1 MQDNIHAFRKER
13 TMRYSLIVTSLCAV
27 VAGPVTAAEDAK
39 SYPARP
45 VRLLVPF
52 APAGPT
58 DIMARVVAQRITET
72 RGWTMVVDNRP
83 GAGGNFGATLA
94 ARATPDGYT
103 ILCHSSAIAVNVT
116 LFGKPGY
123 SPGDFAPIINSG
135 VIPNLIFAH
144 PSFPASTLQ
153 ETIKL
158 GKVKILTYAS
168 AGIGTTPHLTA
179 ERLLKT
185 MAKLDLT
192 HIPYNSAGL
201 AANAVVSGEVQV
213 GTAAVTAPA
222 PFIKAGRL
230 KGIVVTSPQRS
241 PALPDVPTVAESGF
255 PGYEDYT
262 WIAFFAPRGTPRAVV
277 LKLNSEITTVL
288 QTPVVKERLAALGFD
303 FTPNTPEQFGEYFKR
318 EIVKWGQVVKE
329 SGARVD

>member
-1 MQDNIHAFRKER
+1 MRR
-13 TMRYSLIVTSLCAV
+13 TGIV
-27 VAGPVTAAEDAK
+27 VAMMWAVTGAATAAQPAPEATN
-39 SYPARP
+39 YPTRP
-45 VRLLVPF
+45 MRLLVPF

-58 DIMARVVAQRITET
+58 DIMARVVGQRLTET
-72 RGWTMVVDNRP
+72 RGWTVVVDNRP
-83 GAGGNFGATLA
+83 GAGGNFGTQLA

-103 ILCHSSAIAVNVT
+103 ILCHSSAFAVNVT

-123 SPGDFAPIINSG
+123 EPGDFAPVINSG

-144 PSFPASTLQ
+144 PSLPASTLK
-153 ETIKL
+153 ELIAL
-158 GKVKILTYAS
+158 GKSKSITYAS
-168 AGIGTTPHLTA
+168 SGIGTTPHLTA

-230 KGIVVTSPQRS
+230 KGIVVTSLQRA
-241 PALPDVPTVAESGF
+241 PALPDVPTAAESGF

-277 LKLNSEITTVL
+277 LKLNSEITAVL
-288 QTPVVKERLAALGFD
+288 QTPVVKERLTALGFD
-303 FTPNTPEQFGEYFKR
+303 FTPNTPEQFGEYLKR
-318 EIVKWGQVVKE
+318 EVVKWGQVVKE

>member
-1 MQDNIHAFRKER
+1 VSAG
-13 TMRYSLIVTSLCAV
+13 V
-27 VAGPVTAAEDAK
+27 VSAAEDAK
-39 SYPARP
+39 SYPGRP
-45 VRLLVPF
+45 VRLLVPH
-52 APAGPT
+52 APGGPT
-58 DIMARVVAQRITET
+58 DIMARIVGQRLSELWGQTV
-72 RGWTMVVDNRP
+72 VVDNRA
-83 GAGGNFGATLA
+83 GAGGNIGTALV
-94 ARATPDGYT
+94 ARANPDGYT
-103 ILCHSSAIAVNVT
+103 VLVNSSAFAVNVT

-123 SPGDFAPIINSG
+123 DPGDFAPVINSG

-144 PSFPASTLQ
+144 PSLPASTLK
-153 ETIKL
+153 ELIAL
-158 GKVKILTYAS
+158 GKSKNITYAS
-168 AGIGTTPHLTA
+168 SGIGTTPHLTA

-230 KGIVVTSPQRS
+230 KGIVATSLQRA
-241 PALPDVPTVAESGF
+241 PALPDVPTAAESGF

-277 LKLNSEITTVL
+277 LKLNSEITAVL
-288 QTPVVKERLAALGFD
+288 QTPVVKERLTALGFD
-303 FTPNTPEQFGEYFKR
+303 FTPNTPEQFGEYLKR
-318 EIVKWGQVVKE
+318 EVVKWGQVVKE